1 MRGGGSILL
10 FSVSNLFACE
20 HDCAIELK
28 HVLEISDMFE
38 NLLDGLRRIKQEG
51 GRHGIDHKEHC
62 MIKGVTGMRAPE
74 RHKGAAGLR
83 APGN

>member
-1 MRGGGSILL
+1 
-10 FSVSNLFACE
+10 
-20 HDCAIELK
+20 
-28 HVLEISDMFE
+28 MFE

-51 GRHGIDHKEHC
+51 GHRGIDHEEHC